1 MYHSHVDDVRQQAAG
16 LVGAMIVR
24 DGAPS
29 AAPDD
34 HEIFL
39 KGSRSGSYRNN
50 PLDING
56 QSNPDT
62 IVAHAGRPMRLRLM
76 SLATINV
83 SPAVMLTRR
92 PDSVRALPR
101 DSMLV
106 RWTPVA
112 KDGMEFPKGT
122 QAARV
127 ARVIISMG
135 ETYDFE
141 FTPDR
146 VGQLLRVEVR
156 SLVPGVLLAR
166 VPIRVE

>member
-1 MYHSHVDDVRQQAAG
+1 
-16 LVGAMIVR
+16 
-24 DGAPS
+24 
-29 AAPDD
+29 
-34 HEIFL
+34 
-39 KGSRSGSYRNN
+39 
-50 PLDING
+50 
-56 QSNPDT
+56 
-62 IVAHAGRPMRLRLM
+62 
-76 SLATINV
+76 
-83 SPAVMLTRR
+83 
-92 PDSVRALPR
+92 
-101 DSMLV
+101 MLV